1 MNFENEYLSEEELN
15 SLICEIEKDDLVAAP
30 PDIKEKVLSRV
41 KNKKR
46 DFTMYCFRVIA
57 SAAAAIVMLFALPG
71 VLGNISPKIS
81 EAVGETYENNMQKLD
96 IPTRQEVLASQR
108 YASKEE
114 VLDETGF
121 LQKVFKSIALLEKN
135 IDLSFFKE

>member
-1 MNFENEYLSEEELN
+1 MNFENEYLSEEELK
-15 SLICEIEKDDLVAAP
+15 SLICEIEKDDLVMAP
-30 PDIKEKVLSRV
+30 PVIKEKVLSRV

-57 SAAAAIVMLFALPG
+57 SAAAAIMMLFALPG

-81 EAVGETYENNMQKLD
+81 EAVEETYENNIHKVD

-108 YASKEE
+108 YVSKEE